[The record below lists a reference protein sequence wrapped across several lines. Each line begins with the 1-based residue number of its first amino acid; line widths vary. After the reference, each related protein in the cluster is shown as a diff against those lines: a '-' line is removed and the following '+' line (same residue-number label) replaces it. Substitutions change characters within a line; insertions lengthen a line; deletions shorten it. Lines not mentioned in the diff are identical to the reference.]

1 MVKEVY
7 VLPEIFEPLGVPR
20 SQLELR
26 FPSVTFNE
34 RFKKYFAMD
43 MVDSKYIPMVRTP
56 LKDIPGDDCTSQDI
70 GGASGASGGRGRG
83 GRGRGRTGGRGRGR
97 GESQMAGPMSAC
109 NKVGASALLA

>member
-7 VLPEIFEPLGVPR
+7 VPEIFEPLGVPR

-43 MVDSKYIPMVRTP
+43 MVHSELHSKYIPMVRTCS
-56 LKDIPGDDCTSQDI
+56 KDI

-83 GRGRGRTGGRGRGR
+83 GRGRGGSSGRGGSGGRGRGR
-97 GESQMAGPMSAC
+97 GVANLRWRP
-109 NKVGASALLA
+109 